1 MPEGP
6 ELHLAS
12 RFVNKCCKG
21 TVFSGNIVKSE
32 VHKSEEIKFKSD
44 AYTISATSR
53 GKELQLFLSSVQDD
67 KKSAKK
73 AAAIDP
79 QSHAAILFRFGMSG
93 KFEFTAEADLHKH
106 AHLKFFTKSEPRMV
120 LSYVDVRRFGRF
132 EETTQWGKDRGPDP
146 MFEYKE
152 FRYSISFY
160 YHCGRIFFQF
170 QDELYDVIFKFNH
183 IKLNVLE
190 SLSSSEFDRPICEVL
205 LNQKY
210 FNGIGNYLRAEILYS
225 RKNYPDHATDN
236 QQDFL
241 QISSGLHNWYPT
253 LRTGK
258 KSFEDYQIPPDVKP
272 KMKGSVSKNKD
283 QKADILHLCHS
294 VPLEVVNLGKQPD
307 VPKSLLCCHSV
318 PLEVVILGELR
329 CT

>member
-1 MPEGP
+1 MYLILQCYTFIYQWKAILRFDQQFKMPEGP

-170 QDELYDVIFKFNH
+170 QDELYDVIFMFNH
-183 IKLNVLE
+183 IKYDHKRIQGGRLKMVVADPGVEGGWEFTTPPFSSPNKSSKLFISAILNLTVTIIDL
-190 SLSSSEFDRPICEVL
+190 IL
-205 LNQKY
+205 LVY
-210 FNGIGNYLRAEILYS
+210 IGLRMQPFMSTIFLCGRERDTTTAMLGHVFLYC
-225 RKNYPDHATDN
+225 
-236 QQDFL
+236 
-241 QISSGLHNWYPT
+241 
-253 LRTGK
+253 
-258 KSFEDYQIPPDVKP
+258 
-272 KMKGSVSKNKD
+272 SVSVPCMTPGSHLYLHK
-283 QKADILHLCHS
+283 ILI
-294 VPLEVVNLGKQPD
+294 VG
-307 VPKSLLCCHSV
+307 
-318 PLEVVILGELR
+318 
-329 CT
+329 